1 MADVTRLLDT
11 KAIIAQMRERRRM
24 AEWLRK
30 VADHIDRGE
39 AETDPFC
46 AVLTLIG
53 RKQSEVL
60 TLGMA
65 EKNEIAE
72 AATTLFRHAINPS
85 GEQNHSTYPRNF
97 VQFLRDWQSAEV
109 LINAMKN
116 K

>member
-1 MADVTRLLDT
+1 MADVTRLLDR
-11 KAIIAQMRERRRM
+11 KATIAQMRERRRIV
-24 AEWLRK
+24 EWLRK

-60 TLGMA
+60 ALGMA
-65 EKNEIAE
+65 EENEIAE
-72 AATTLFRHAINPS
+72 AATTLFRHAISPS
-85 GEQNHSTYPRNF
+85 GEQNHSIYPRNF
-97 VQFLRDWQSAEV
+97 VQFLRDWQSAEM